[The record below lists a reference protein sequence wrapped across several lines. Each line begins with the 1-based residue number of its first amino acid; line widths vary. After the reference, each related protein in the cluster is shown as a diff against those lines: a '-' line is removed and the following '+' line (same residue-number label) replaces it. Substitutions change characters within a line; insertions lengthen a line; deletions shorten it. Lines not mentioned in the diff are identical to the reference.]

1 VGHLRARQVRYLT
14 AVRSQLLMSRR
25 ITSLESNRPMLI
37 NETDC
42 DMPLPS
48 PVEDRYVQPQGFFRS
63 HPNAAPYT
71 GFSATIQITRLY
83 ASLYQTLKS
92 SVISTQSLQSYDE
105 QFRLKLLQ
113 LPEAYRARS
122 SGALDPAAL
131 PPLFALLSSRY
142 HLYRRN
148 LAPMCHPADRAEAM
162 NRCVSVAQDTAMYIS
177 RTRFHPM
184 VKEGGK
190 DWGVQMS
197 QLASNSV
204 CLHVWRCV
212 LVLCFRSDYEAASV
226 CAQFC
231 VAVGAMRK
239 LNMACGRNAAF
250 VLDRLLDRIR
260 AHALPQQLEH
270 DEELVA
276 YVSGDMQGSLEHAWV
291 WAGAKLAPRSPA
303 LTWTSTSTST
313 SASTPTAAS
322 AAPTQL
328 GGLQASQ
335 DQPMRDA
342 LPFRPQSI
350 SPSHG
355 ASDWDSWAHVER
367 LLRQLVDERRPRTA
381 QPVSAPAAY
390 YPPPH
395 NPVKRVQLGPGGEG
409 ARMGAPPSNTSRI
422 SIANII

>member
-1 VGHLRARQVRYLT
+1 
-14 AVRSQLLMSRR
+14 
-25 ITSLESNRPMLI
+25 MLI
-37 NETDC
+37 NENDC

-48 PVEDRYVQPQGFFRS
+48 PVEDRYIQPQGFFRS

-83 ASLYQTLKS
+83 APLYQTLKS
-92 SVISTQSLQSYDE
+92 SVISVQSLQSYDE

-131 PPLFALLSSRY
+131 PPLLALLSSRY

-148 LAPMCHPADRAEAM
+148 LAPMCHPADRTEAM

-184 VKEGGK
+184 IEEGGK
-190 DWGVQMS
+190 DWGVQMG
-197 QLASNSV
+197 QLASNSI

-212 LVLCFRSDYEAASV
+212 LVLCFRSDYEAASM

-231 VAVGAMRK
+231 AAVGATRK

-260 AHALPQQLEH
+260 AHTGPQQLEH

-276 YVSGDMQGSLEHAWV
+276 YVSGDMQGSLDHAWV
-291 WAGAKLAPRSPA
+291 WAGSKLAPRSPA

-313 SASTPTAAS
+313 STSTAT
-322 AAPTQL
+322 APTV
-328 GGLQASQ
+328 Q

-342 LPFRPQSI
+342 LPFRTQSI

-381 QPVSAPAAY
+381 QPVSAAAAY

-395 NPVKRVQLGPGGEG
+395 NPLKRVQLAPSGEG
-409 ARMGAPPSNTSRI
+409 AKIGAPPSNTSRI